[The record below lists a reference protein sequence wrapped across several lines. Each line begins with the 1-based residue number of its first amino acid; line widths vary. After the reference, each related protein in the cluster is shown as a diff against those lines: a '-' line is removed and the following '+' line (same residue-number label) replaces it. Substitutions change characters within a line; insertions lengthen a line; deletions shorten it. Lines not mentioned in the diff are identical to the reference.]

1 MSQPSDER
9 RADAIREIHDALDTV
24 ERCVRQIA
32 SDPIRSEL
40 IDLTI
45 DLRGRISR
53 MPAETESTDEKER
66 SSSSK

>member
-1 MSQPSDER
+1 MSQPSDEQS
-9 RADAIREIHDALDTV
+9 AEAIREIHDALDTV

-53 MPAETESTDEKER
+53 MPAETESTDEKE
-66 SSSSK
+66 

>member
-1 MSQPSDER
+1 MSQPSDEH